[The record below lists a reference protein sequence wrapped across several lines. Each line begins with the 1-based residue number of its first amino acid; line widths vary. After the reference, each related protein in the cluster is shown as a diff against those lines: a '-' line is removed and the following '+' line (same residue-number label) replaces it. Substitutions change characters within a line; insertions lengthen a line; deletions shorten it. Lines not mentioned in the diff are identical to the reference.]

1 MNLYLEPSCIQ
12 ECSCKSQNRGTHL
25 LVRLTN
31 ILEKIASLKHQHI
44 RKFNLQLKHE
54 WIHAGYRLTNQPP
67 NLHHSQTQEVMDVQY
82 KCKSRHIS

>member
-1 MNLYLEPSCIQ
+1 MNLYLEPPCIQ
-12 ECSCKSQNRGTHL
+12 EYSCKSQNRGTHL
-25 LVRLTN
+25 LVGLTN
-31 ILEKIASLKHQHI
+31 ILENIASLKRQYI
-44 RKFNLQLKHE
+44 RMFSLQPKHE